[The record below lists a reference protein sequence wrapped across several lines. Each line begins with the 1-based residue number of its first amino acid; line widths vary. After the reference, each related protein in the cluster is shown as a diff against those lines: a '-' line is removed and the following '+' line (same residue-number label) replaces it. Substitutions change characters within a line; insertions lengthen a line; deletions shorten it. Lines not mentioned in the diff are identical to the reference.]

1 MVRPGLY
8 GAIKPSGVDF
18 GGIAERS
25 IERILR
31 EKRLD
36 EERAVETAKSLRAA
50 RDARDEYAVDAIE
63 NTKLVEQTGIYSRQV
78 HDVNEDIR
86 NELLRLT
93 DKYQMSGSSEDRINL
108 AMFIQESNQRVIN
121 IGNFRKRMEDING
134 KFSAVDKDNK
144 PVYSLNRNAD
154 KQLLYNKILGAS
166 DEYTLDL
173 KTLKITD
180 GEGEMEAGDFLTKN
194 FSDMKRYVD
203 PDEAVDKFFKQYNKT
218 GFNKTK
224 SEITDDDGNV
234 TGTQTIYRLST
245 AQEGQMR
252 KAFGEVFTSD
262 DDVWQE
268 YAADTDNDDTP
279 DNLITDTMFK
289 RGMARNLMAM
299 TTVDIEPAAAG
310 VKPTVAEKTLARKQ
324 EMSMKW
330 LPDILSGK
338 KEFGGAGALKDAYR
352 TTEEHGKES
361 VYSAESFRNPKT
373 GKIGIIMRLQT
384 AKGGETIPPL
394 IIEDVSTP
402 AGAAE
407 ALKMLPRSI
416 YAMYDELDITPEEM
430 ASKFALAA
438 GQMTPERAGELS
450 QVGARVGVERSIDK
464 SLADFGSGALEKES
478 ADMVVKDLFA
488 ELSKYLPEDVLT
500 KVGIRVGLG
509 NRKKFIDVDKDTFR
523 ILNRDTRQTIID
535 AITAVI
541 KEELAKKTTL
551 ATKETVDVSDI
562 FKK

>member
-310 VKPTVAEKTLARKQ
+310 VKPTAAEKTLARKQ

-394 IIEDVSTP
+394 IIEDGSTP

>member
-310 VKPTVAEKTLARKQ
+310 VKPTAAEKTLARKQ